1 MAEKHVEAYLKK
13 RVQERDGLCLK
24 FVSPG
29 RRGVADRIIISKLGF
44 TYYVEL
50 KYGKRGTFS
59 PAQIVF
65 SKDLAARNVDVY
77 NIFTKEEV
85 DKFMDEIYL

>member
-1 MAEKHVEAYLKK
+1 MAEKHVERYLKK
-13 RVQERDGLCLK
+13 RVEDKGGLCLK

-29 RRGVADRIIISKLGF
+29 RRGVSDRIVISALGF

-50 KYGKRGTFS
+50 KYGKQGDFS

-65 SKDLAARNVDVY
+65 RKDLTARNVDVY
-77 NIFTKEEV
+77 NLFTKEDV
-85 DKFMDEIYL
+85 DRFMDEIYL

>member
-1 MAEKHVEAYLKK
+1 MAEKHIEAYLKK
-13 RVQERDGLCLK
+13 RVEERGGLCLK

-29 RRGVADRIIISKLGF
+29 RRGVADRVIISAIGF
-44 TYYVEL
+44 TYYVET
-50 KYGKRGTFS
+50 KYGKKGKFS

-65 SKDLAARNVDVY
+65 RKDLAARNVDVY

>member
-1 MAEKHVEAYLKK
+1 MAEKHVERYFKK
-13 RVQERDGLCLK
+13 RVEEKGGLCLK

-29 RRGVADRIIISKLGF
+29 RRGVADRIAISAIGF

-50 KYGKRGTFS
+50 KYGKSGKFS

-65 SKDLAARNVDVY
+65 RKDLASRNVDVY
-77 NIFTKEEV
+77 NLFTKEDV

>member
-13 RVQERDGLCLK
+13 RVEEQDGLCLK

-29 RRGVADRIIISKLGF
+29 RRGVADRIVISALGF

-50 KYGKRGTFS
+50 KYGKRGKFS

-65 SKDLAARNVDVY
+65 RKDLEKRNLEVY
-77 NIFTKEEV
+77 NLFTKEDV
-85 DKFMDEIYL
+85 DRFMDEIYL

>member
-1 MAEKHVEAYLKK
+1 MAEKHIEAYLKK
-13 RVQERDGLCLK
+13 KVEERGGLCLK

-29 RRGVADRIIISKLGF
+29 RRGVADRIIISAIGF
-44 TYYVEL
+44 TYYVEM
-50 KYGKRGTFS
+50 KYGKKGKFS

-65 SKDLAARNVDVY
+65 RKDLATRNVDVY